1 MIKSKDEIIQALTAA
16 LGTEDADLE
25 IIENV
30 TDTLTDF
37 ETRTA
42 DNTNW
47 HERYDELDASWRQ
60 RYHDRFTG
68 AADPEEDQVPEVT
81 EKLTY
86 ESLFEEE

>member
-47 HERYDELDASWRQ
+47 HEKYDELDATWRQ

-68 AADPEEDQVPEVT
+68 ATENEENEVPEVT

-86 ESLFEEE
+86 DSLFEEE

>member
-16 LGTEDADLE
+16 LGTEDNDLT
-25 IIENV
+25 IIEDV

-42 DNTNW
+42 DQTDWKEKYETN
-47 HERYDELDASWRQ
+47 DAEWRQ

-68 AADPEEDQVPEVT
+68 AADPEDKVPEDT

>member
-1 MIKSKDEIIQALTAA
+1 MIKSKDEIIQALTAV
-16 LGTEDADLE
+16 LGTEDGDLS
-25 IIENV
+25 IIEDV

-42 DNTNW
+42 DQTDWKEKYENN
-47 HERYDELDASWRQ
+47 DAEWRQ

-68 AADPEEDQVPEVT
+68 TADPEEDKVSEVT

-86 ESLFEEE
+86 ESLFTEE

>member
-16 LGTEDADLE
+16 LGTEDNDLT
-25 IIENV
+25 IIEDV

-42 DNTNW
+42 DQTDWKEKYETN
-47 HERYDELDASWRQ
+47 DAEWRQ

-68 AADPEEDQVPEVT
+68 AAETEEVEAP

-86 ESLFEEE
+86 ESLFEKE